1 MEFGY
6 VLDHIGER
14 RHNRFAVVIY
24 LPTPLERIIT
34 PVREK
39 FDPIH
44 NLISPHLTLVFPFD
58 AEQSLDELVAAIRAE
73 TDQIEQIRIDLSSIG
88 DFYPKDPVI
97 YWAINDNRQLTDL
110 HFRLHVR
117 LGLAV
122 PHKVYIPHVTVARE
136 ISYHRVHLVKD
147 KIIDYLP
154 DEMFVAGSVDLVT
167 PIADNRWVSVRSF
180 PLVATDE

>member
-6 VLDHIGER
+6 VFDHVGER

-24 LPTPLERIIT
+24 IPTLLEKIIGPLRER
-34 PVREK
+34 

-58 AEQSLDELVAAIRAE
+58 ASQSLDELVAAVRAE
-73 TDQIEQIRIDLSSIG
+73 TELLDEIRIDLSSIG

-97 YWAINDNRQLTDL
+97 FWAIKDNRQLVDL

-122 PHKVYIPHVTVARE
+122 PHKVYIPHVTIARE
-136 ISYHRVHLVKD
+136 ISHHRVHLVKD

-154 DEMFVAGSVDLVT
+154 DEMFVAHSIDLVT
-167 PIADNRWVSVRSF
+167 PIADNRWVSVRNF
-180 PLVATDE
+180 PLVTTDE